1 MTVETTSARSARKPA
16 PKRVPCPAFGCTYTM
31 DSPGSIP
38 AHVAMAHP
46 SRDLDAPACVGSNH
60 VPGCD
65 HFAAPTT
72 SAAASEPGAAPAAG
86 GPVPTEL
93 DIDEIVV
100 EDNVREDLGDLEAI
114 VAGDGSVALLG
125 AGR

>member
-1 MTVETTSARSARKPA
+1 
-16 PKRVPCPAFGCTYTM
+16 
-31 DSPGSIP
+31 
-38 AHVAMAHP
+38 
-46 SRDLDAPACVGSNH
+46 
-60 VPGCD
+60 
-65 HFAAPTT
+65 
-72 SAAASEPGAAPAAG
+72 
-86 GPVPTEL
+86 VPTEL